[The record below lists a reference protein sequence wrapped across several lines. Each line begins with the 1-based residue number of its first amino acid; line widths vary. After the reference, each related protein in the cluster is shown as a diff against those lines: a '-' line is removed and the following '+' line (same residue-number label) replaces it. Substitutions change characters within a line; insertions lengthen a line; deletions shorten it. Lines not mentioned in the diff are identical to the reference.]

1 MPPTPLTRQIA
12 ARIVDY
18 IREER
23 APEGTRL
30 VERALA
36 EHLRVSRSPVRN
48 ALRLLEDDGVVAA
61 TERGGYRVLRTGD
74 QLVKPDEDADDELYL
89 RLAADRLD
97 GLLPDRI
104 TENALGRRYGL
115 APAQLTRIL
124 RRVNAEGWIERL
136 PGYGW
141 EFQPVLTS
149 QRAYEDQYR
158 FRLTIEPAALLEPT
172 FVVDRTA
179 IEAVRAQQQELADGR
194 IRSVDDAELF
204 DRNRAFHETLMD
216 CSGNAFF
223 ADALR
228 RIDTLRRLMEYRR
241 TLPRD
246 RALVRCREHVALADL
261 VLAGRLPEASEAM
274 RRHLENVGEEKIAGQ
289 PPRGSGPAT
298 Q

>member
-12 ARIVDY
+12 ARIVDH

-36 EHLRVSRSPVRN
+36 EHLRVSRSPVRR
-48 ALRLLEDDGVVAA
+48 ALRLLEDDGVVAP
-61 TERGGYRVLRTGD
+61 TERGGYTVLRAGD
-74 QLVKPDEDADDELYL
+74 QLAAPDGDGDTDSEPYL
-89 RLAADRLD
+89 RIAADRLD
-97 GLLPDRI
+97 GVLPDRI

-115 APAQLTRIL
+115 APAQLARIL
-124 RRVNAEGWIERL
+124 RRVHAEGWIERL

-172 FVVDRTA
+172 FVVDRRA
-179 IEAVRAQQQELADGR
+179 VEEVRAQQQELADGR

-204 DRNRAFHETLMD
+204 DLNRAFHETIMS

-228 RIDTLRRLMEYRR
+228 RVDTLRRLMEYRR

-246 RALVRCREHVALADL
+246 RALVRSREHDALADL
-261 VLAGRLPEASEAM
+261 VLAGRLPEASAAM
-274 RRHLENVGEEKIAGQ
+274 RRHLETVGEEKISGQ
-289 PPRGSGPAT
+289 ASRAT